1 MRAVKENILVVV
13 IYRGF
18 SLYDMEKLEFIKYI
32 TPGYDNI
39 LSQNLCV
46 LNNEILLVG
55 FSDSFIGVYDIN
67 DDFKEI
73 ELWHYICDHEADF
86 ILYFQKEGY
95 IAVGSS
101 DNSKERNECIYIHSV
116 KRLLKR
122 EEQNFW
128 DLSYPDNNIN
138 IIKAK

>member
-1 MRAVKENILVVV
+1 
-13 IYRGF
+13 
-18 SLYDMEKLEFIKYI
+18 MEKLEFIKYI
-32 TPGYDNI
+32 TPGHDKI
-39 LSQNLCV
+39 LSRSLFV
-46 LNNEILLVG
+46 LNNGILLVG
-55 FSDSFIGVYDIN
+55 FSGSFIGVYDIN

-73 ELWHYICDHEADF
+73 ELWHYICEYEADF

>member
-32 TPGYDNI
+32 TPGYDYI
-39 LSQNLCV
+39 LSKNLCV
-46 LNNEILLVG
+46 LNNGILLVG

-73 ELWHYICDHEADF
+73 ELWHYICEYEADF